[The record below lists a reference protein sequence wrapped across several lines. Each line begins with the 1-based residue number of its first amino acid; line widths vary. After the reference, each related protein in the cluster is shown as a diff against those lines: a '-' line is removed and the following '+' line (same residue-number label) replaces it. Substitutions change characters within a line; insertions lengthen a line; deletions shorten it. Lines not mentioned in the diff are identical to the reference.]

1 MSRLPPPR
9 LADLI
14 TRRRWL
20 LRLGETVAL
29 AGVGGI
35 VPKAVAKPLTMATTP
50 HPTTLP
56 PGLYLPSADHLAHAL
71 QTTTHPYITRP
82 GSETEYA
89 QFISGRYEPQFFSQQ
104 DFQIVTR
111 LVEIILGKVSP
122 AALSQTAQWVDF
134 WLYSAAGVLEAAQ
147 HLDPLH
153 RSLAVAYY
161 GEATVKDLESS
172 NPRGVARQGIAAL
185 QELST
190 VRYGTGFLQITEPRQ
205 MELIDSIRAAKSED
219 PLREFFELI
228 FKETVFGYY
237 TSAEGLKE
245 LDYKGNTYH
254 GQCPG
259 CAI

>member
-20 LRLGETVAL
+20 LRLGQTVAL

-50 HPTTLP
+50 RPTTLP

-172 NPRGVARQGIAAL
+172 NPRGVARQCIAAL